1 MTTLLSEVRR
11 MLEHGAWADDLLF
24 GALRTR
30 PEPPAEIVR
39 ELNHIIGADEIWL
52 SRIEGR
58 VPRVEVWPALPLA
71 ELEAL
76 AARVHAGFA
85 RITDPEPDL
94 DRGVAYTNSA
104 GQSFVTPL
112 KDILI
117 HVALHAQYHRGK
129 LNLLLR
135 QGDQEPVPADY
146 IGYVRGVPAA
156 VTPVRRDPA

>member
-1 MTTLLSEVRR
+1 MTSLLGEIRR
-11 MLEHGAWADDLLF
+11 MFQHAAWADDLLF

-30 PEPPAEIVR
+30 PELPAETLR
-39 ELNHIIGADEIWL
+39 ELNHIIGADEVWL

-58 VPRVEVWPALPLA
+58 AARVPVWPALPLA
-71 ELEAL
+71 ELEGL
-76 AARVHAGFA
+76 AGRVHAGFA

-112 KDILI
+112 KDILL

-129 LNLLLR
+129 INLLLR
-135 QGDQEPVPADY
+135 QGDQEPVPTDY

-156 VTPVRRDPA
+156 VTPVGRDPA